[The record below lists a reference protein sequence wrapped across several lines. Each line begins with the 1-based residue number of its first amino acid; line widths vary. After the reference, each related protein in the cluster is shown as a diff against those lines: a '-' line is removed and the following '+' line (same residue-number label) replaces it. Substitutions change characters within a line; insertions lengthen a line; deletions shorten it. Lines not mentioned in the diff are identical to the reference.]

1 MKKLFILLFCLS
13 TLGAMAQMRFLQV
26 SDIDDYELVLKSAR
40 QSKSMLLVALHNGGG
55 DFRKMYT
62 DKVFDDP
69 ILQQSA
75 KPYTLMAID
84 IQEPMGDRFSQVFAI
99 EDFPA
104 FYIMNDEEFVL
115 DILEG
120 YQSANDLRV
129 ALAKASKQP
138 YRYDSLLVKYNGH
151 SLSDTE
157 WIEFLE
163 LYALNFDYQQTV
175 RLAQEFLNSKN
186 EADLLQKP
194 YASILAQY
202 GLNLETPYPQLIISN
217 AQNLKSSVSDF
228 KLDEYL
234 DLAIEYNLD
243 RAIVSK
249 DSSMVQNISNNL
261 VRSPLVDADSIVWA
275 RLNIHREFA
284 WQSERFKVY
293 ADEFIASQNGVAPS
307 VAADILFDEAYEIV
321 ENFNNSSALEAAL
334 KMAEASDKKIPS
346 FRAKMLKAYIA
357 YLQKDYTKADSLLQ
371 EARPQIKS
379 PEQLRSLE
387 KLQALIKE
395 EQEEK

>member
-1 MKKLFILLFCLS
+1 MKKLFILFFCLS
-13 TLGAMAQMRFLQV
+13 TLGASAQMQFLQV

-55 DFRKMYT
+55 DFRKMYI

-84 IQEPMGDRFSQVFAI
+84 IQDPMGDRFSQVFAI

-120 YQSANDLRV
+120 YQSANELRV
-129 ALAKASKQP
+129 ALAKASTQP
-138 YRYDSLLVKYNGH
+138 YRYDSLLVKYNEH

-157 WIEFLE
+157 WIEILK
-163 LYALNFDYQQTV
+163 LYALNFDYPQTV
-175 RLAQEFLNSKN
+175 RLAQEFLNAKN
-186 EADLLQKP
+186 EAELLQKP
-194 YASILAQY
+194 YASILTQY
-202 GLNLETPYPQLIISN
+202 GLNLETPYPQLVIANTQS
-217 AQNLKSSVSDF
+217 LKSNVSDF
-228 KLDEYL
+228 KLDEFL

-249 DSSMVQNISNNL
+249 DSTMVQQICEHL
-261 VRSPLVDADSIVWA
+261 VISPLVDSDSIVWA

-284 WQSERFKVY
+284 WQTERFKVY
-293 ADEFIASQNGVAPS
+293 TQEFIASQSNVAPS
-307 VAADILFDEAYEIV
+307 VASDILFDEAYEIV
-321 ENFNNSSALEAAL
+321 ENFNNSSALESAL
-334 KMAEASDKKIPS
+334 EMVEASDKKIPS

-357 YLQKDYTKADSLLQ
+357 YLQKDYAKADALLQ

-387 KLQALIKE
+387 KLQALLKE
-395 EQEEK
+395 EQKEE